1 MHKQDIYLNQ
11 EQLNKLPFLGMGKD
25 AIVLQK
31 NSHCALKI
39 YHKAKKVHKNS
50 IGENEGLDNFGV
62 VLPKKDVY
70 VDDVLKGYSMPF
82 ISGFNLKE
90 LAIYAP
96 ITCKPIF
103 QRAYQK
109 ALKDIHQISSRGI
122 VMDDLLEDNIM
133 FDENRKTFKFID
145 IDQWDYSH
153 NYFTVWI
160 CTEEDAYS
168 TLVTKKQLFKEND
181 SSFFFDMNGNLY
193 NYRVIQSYKP
203 LQDKKQVEKINQ
215 LKFFEATQRIKSS
228 LR

>member
-11 EQLNKLPFLGMGKD
+11 EQLNKLPFLGMGRD
-25 AIVLQK
+25 AFVLKK

-39 YHKAKKVHKNS
+39 YHKAKKVYKNS

-62 VLPKKDVY
+62 VLPKKNIY

-82 ISGFNLKE
+82 INGFNLRQSS
-90 LAIYAP
+90 ISS
-96 ITCKPIF
+96 ICKPVF

-122 VMDDLLEDNIM
+122 VMDDLWEDNIM
-133 FDENRKTFKFID
+133 FDEKKKVFKFID
-145 IDQWDYSH
+145 IDQWNYSDH
-153 NYFTVWI
+153 YFTVQI
-160 CTEEDAYS
+160 CTEEAAYS

-193 NYRVIQSYKP
+193 NFSAMQSYEP